1 MEPCGLGV
9 CRSHTMSSTQATET
23 KTSAQTTN
31 DTSQTDVSAV
41 RASVETAAE
50 ILEAN
55 DEPVRIGR
63 LVGTA
68 FRVGSREKHRLET
81 YVRVAREYLEKNGY
95 DTDVV
100 ISRGER

>member
-1 MEPCGLGV
+1 MTTAK
-9 CRSHTMSSTQATET
+9 HTDHTRDV
-23 KTSAQTTN
+23 QTTN
-31 DTSQTDVSAV
+31 DTFQTDVSGV

-81 YVRVAREYLEKNGY
+81 YVRLAREYLEKNGY
-95 DTDVV
+95 ETDVE
-100 ISRGER
+100 IRGGDR

>member
-1 MEPCGLGV
+1 
-9 CRSHTMSSTQATET
+9 MSSTQATET

-31 DTSQTDVSAV
+31 DTFQTDVSAV

-55 DEPVRIGR
+55 DEPIRIGR

-81 YVRVAREYLEKNGY
+81 YVRLAREYLEKNGY
-95 DTDVV
+95 DTDVE
-100 ISRGER
+100 IRGGSR